1 MLGLL
6 VGGLT
11 AYKKGSK
18 FVWIIAG
25 TAWSI
30 AEMAMAYAGE
40 LGMAIFGGSALVGFG
55 LLRVLFGV
63 AEGPV
68 FSIISK
74 TNAN

>member
-1 MLGLL
+1 MLGSL

-11 AYKKGSK
+11 ADKKGPK

-40 LGMAIFGGSALVGFG
+40 LGMAILEV
-55 LLRVLFGV
+55 LRY
-63 AEGPV
+63 
-68 FSIISK
+68 
-74 TNAN
+74 